1 VPLDDVPALLSD
13 EEAEELFVLDDAM
26 ARLAQVNPRGAE
38 VVEYRFFGGFT
49 LEETAQLLGV
59 SAKTVQR
66 DWLAARA
73 WLRKEVAGD
82 LGLPA

>member
-1 VPLDDVPALLSD
+1 MPLDDVPALLSD